1 MKFKLQ
7 IGNFQ
12 GFLRLLGTFF
22 AVDILALEN
31 SLNMSQLQPTDVN
44 LDKDSQLYC
53 RRRGLQILLIMLRY
67 LFTVIVI

>member
-12 GFLRLLGTFF
+12 GFVRLLGTFF

-44 LDKDSQLYC
+44 LDKDST
-53 RRRGLQILLIMLRY
+53 LL
-67 LFTVIVI
+67 